1 MKRVNHIA
9 IGIIML
15 LSTIS
20 CKNYYDSL
28 MRSPDPE
35 YRLKGAFEYYY
46 KGKFKKAA
54 DLFEGLI
61 LPYQGTPQEDTV
73 QFYTAL
79 CNYKFGDY
87 QTAETGFEKFVEVFP
102 RSPFTEDARYM
113 RIKCLYDATYRYEL
127 DQVPTKKAM
136 ILINEFIVENP
147 ESPYNNVF
155 ETYLE
160 DLQERLYKK
169 SFESARLYYNV
180 EDYKAAHYAL
190 KNVLREDSDNIY
202 REDIMYYTV
211 LAAYKYA
218 FNSVASKQ
226 KERYLTFI
234 DDYYTFIGEY
244 PESLHA
250 RELHNL
256 YKKVQK
262 LDIIKQINNGN
273 GEQE

>member
-1 MKRVNHIA
+1 
-9 IGIIML
+9 ML

-169 SFESARLYYNV
+169 SFESAKLYYNV

>member
-169 SFESARLYYNV
+169 SFESAKLYYNV